1 MKPVCVALLSV
12 FLLLCGC
19 GFGAAVDSG
28 RAVGDRFLELMAKGD
43 YKQARELCSGMEFS
57 EEALQAF
64 ATDPGNAAMLK
75 DYKGIDWAG
84 GGELKTEDGQST
96 LRLPRSELKGKAGTT
111 VVFSFRQE
119 GNDWRIVGFALKSG
133 K

>member
-1 MKPVCVALLSV
+1 MKPASIALLSV
-12 FLLLCGC
+12 FLLLSGC

-28 RAVGDRFLELMAKGD
+28 RAAGDRFLELMAKGD
-43 YKQARELCSGMEFS
+43 YQQARELCSGLEFS
-57 EEALQAF
+57 EEALKAF

-75 DYKGIDWAG
+75 DYKGIDWASG
-84 GGELKTEDGQST
+84 GQLETVDGQST
-96 LRLPRSELKGKAGTT
+96 LRLPRSELKGKPGTT
-111 VVFSFRQE
+111 VVFSFQQQ